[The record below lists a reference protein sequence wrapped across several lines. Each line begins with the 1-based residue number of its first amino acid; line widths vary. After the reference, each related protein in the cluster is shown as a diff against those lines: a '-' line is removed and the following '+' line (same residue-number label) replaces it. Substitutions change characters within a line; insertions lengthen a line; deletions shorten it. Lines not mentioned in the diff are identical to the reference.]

1 MWPFNYG
8 FSIWGTVVLYAV
20 ITLLYFV
27 WMLVV
32 NSKDK
37 QKGDKGGT

>member
-8 FSIWGTVVLYAV
+8 FAIWGTVVLYVALTV
-20 ITLLYFV
+20 GYVV
-27 WMLVV
+27 WMIVM

-37 QKGDKGGT
+37 EGRT

>member
-8 FSIWGTVVLYAV
+8 FAVWGTVVLYVALTVAYV
-20 ITLLYFV
+20 I
-27 WMLVV
+27 WMIVV

-37 QKGDKGGT
+37 EGRA